1 MGIAP
6 HARFFSICPGKDAMI
21 GFDQRNTLENA
32 RVTSVTSFRLHPK
45 IQAPPQSTRRY
56 EMSTL
61 LRFFGPM
68 RSPVVALCA
77 VLTLGAAAFGQ
88 KKSGPPSTPPQSGAT
103 AENPTG
109 FAIESE
115 MLTYT
120 AMDSE
125 GTALACG
132 IGRNVGAADA
142 GCNPQVINGPPVG
155 VVVVTAD
162 SSALSEFQLWRT
174 DISTMDMLT
183 VRANHYCPQ
192 GGAERAAAAKTTL
205 SGTIMSMFP
214 ESQAV
219 EFAASLLS
227 ATAETKP
234 LEGNILDRTLVD
246 DVAGHLRALGID
258 VVIPDNYM
266 PYSLAAIDVVHSPFL
281 SKYAALIKARG
292 CVVPAV
298 RVDAGGPPAAEPGA
312 AGAGEADAH
321 AERDKVA
328 ITQAIDAFSKSLTEP
343 DIFDRPKPPPN
354 APPAAETPVISH
366 LNAVL
371 RADGLAQEMD
381 AASPDARSGANGVWY
396 VLSLTALESGGT
408 LLKSGNAIT
417 GTKTSYSGG
426 AVGTYSLFHLNGNVA
441 CSGVFFNYQP
451 PTLTSKIPDL
461 LKTANQAG
469 GKLVGGCR

>member
-1 MGIAP
+1 
-6 HARFFSICPGKDAMI
+6 
-21 GFDQRNTLENA
+21 
-32 RVTSVTSFRLHPK
+32 
-45 IQAPPQSTRRY
+45 
-56 EMSTL
+56 MSTV

-68 RSPVVALCA
+68 RSPVVVVCA
-77 VLTLGAAAFGQ
+77 VFTLGAAALGQ
-88 KKSGPPSTPPQSGAT
+88 SAKGSGSGSAPQGNASA
-103 AENPTG
+103 ANPEG

-125 GTALACG
+125 GAAVACG
-132 IGRNVGAADA
+132 IGRNVGAADS
-142 GCNPQVINGPPVG
+142 GCNPQAITGPPVG
-155 VVVVTAD
+155 VVVVSSG

-183 VRANHYCPQ
+183 LRANHYCPQ
-192 GGAERAAAAKTTL
+192 GPAGRAATTL

-214 ESQAV
+214 ESQVAS
-219 EFAASLLS
+219 FAASLLS
-227 ATAETKP
+227 ATATTSP

-266 PYSLAAIDVVHSPFL
+266 PYSLAAIDVNHSPFL

-292 CVVPAV
+292 CVAPA
-298 RVDAGGPPAAEPGA
+298 AKENAEAAPAAEPGA
-312 AGAGEADAH
+312 AGTGEADAH
-321 AERDKVA
+321 AEADKLA
-328 ITQAIDAFSKSLTEP
+328 ITQAIDAFLKSLTEP
-343 DIFDRPKPPPN
+343 DVFDVPKPP
-354 APPAAETPVISH
+354 AGAQPAAQAPVISH

-371 RADGLAQEMD
+371 RADGLAQELD
-381 AASPDARSGANGVWY
+381 AASPDARTGANGIWY

-441 CSGVFFNYQP
+441 CSGVFFNYEP

-461 LKTANQAG
+461 LKTADQAG
-469 GKLVGGCR
+469 GKLAGGCH

>member
-1 MGIAP
+1 M
-6 HARFFSICPGKDAMI
+6 R
-21 GFDQRNTLENA
+21 
-32 RVTSVTSFRLHPK
+32 
-45 IQAPPQSTRRY
+45 
-56 EMSTL
+56 TL
-61 LRFFGPM
+61 LSFLGPM
-68 RSPVVALCA
+68 RGPVVVFCA
-77 VLTLGAAAFGQ
+77 VLMLGAAAFGVS
-88 KKSGPPSTPPQSGAT
+88 KKGSAQSSKGSGAASGSTT
-103 AENPTG
+103 APQGNASAANPEG

-120 AMDSE
+120 ALDSE

-142 GCNPQVINGPPVG
+142 GCNPQAITGPPVG
-155 VVVVTAD
+155 VVVVSGD

-183 VRANHYCPQ
+183 LRANHYCAQ
-192 GGAERAAAAKTTL
+192 GAATRAATTL
-205 SGTIMSMFP
+205 GGTILSMFP
-214 ESQAV
+214 ESQVA

-227 ATAETKP
+227 ATAETSP

-246 DVAGHLRALGID
+246 DVAGHLRALGVD

-266 PYSLAAIDVVHSPFL
+266 PYSLTAIDANHSPFL
-281 SKYAALIKARG
+281 TKYVALIKARE
-292 CVVPAV
+292 CVAPKGN
-298 RVDAGGPPAAEPGA
+298 AGAAPAAEPGA
-312 AGAGEADAH
+312 AGTGEADAH
-321 AERDKVA
+321 AEADKKA
-328 ITQAIDAFSKSLTEP
+328 ITDAIDAFLKSLTEP
-343 DIFDRPKPPPN
+343 DVFDVPKPPPG
-354 APPAAETPVISH
+354 APPVAQAPVISH

-371 RADGLAQEMD
+371 RADGLAQELD
-381 AASPDARSGANGVWY
+381 AASPDARSGANGIWY

-441 CSGVFFNYQP
+441 CSGVFFNYEP

-461 LKTANQAG
+461 LKTPDQAG
-469 GKLVGGCR
+469 GKLVGGCH

>member
-1 MGIAP
+1 
-6 HARFFSICPGKDAMI
+6 
-21 GFDQRNTLENA
+21 
-32 RVTSVTSFRLHPK
+32 
-45 IQAPPQSTRRY
+45 
-56 EMSTL
+56 
-61 LRFFGPM
+61 M
-68 RSPVVALCA
+68 RSAVVALCV
-77 VLTLGAAAFGQ
+77 VLTLGSAAFGQ
-88 KKSGPPSTPPQSGAT
+88 KKSGSPSAPPQSGAT

-142 GCNPQVINGPPVG
+142 GCNPQAINGPQVG

-214 ESQAV
+214 ESQVA
-219 EFAASLLS
+219 EYAASLLS

-234 LEGNILDRTLVD
+234 LEGNILDRTLVN

-292 CVVPAV
+292 CVAPGP
-298 RVDAGGPPAAEPGA
+298 REGAGGPPAAEPGA
-312 AGAGEADAH
+312 AGAGGPDASAD
-321 AERDKVA
+321 RDKVA
-328 ITQAIDAFSKSLTEP
+328 ITGAIDAFSKSLTEP

-354 APPAAETPVISH
+354 AAPAGEAPATSQPVISH

-441 CSGVFFNYQP
+441 CSGVFFNYEP
-451 PTLTSKIPDL
+451 PTLTGKIPDL
-461 LKTANQAG
+461 LKTPNQAG
-469 GKLVGGCR
+469 GRLVGGCR

>member
-1 MGIAP
+1 
-6 HARFFSICPGKDAMI
+6 
-21 GFDQRNTLENA
+21 
-32 RVTSVTSFRLHPK
+32 
-45 IQAPPQSTRRY
+45 
-56 EMSTL
+56 MSQV

-68 RSPVVALCA
+68 RSPVTMRTIVVVLCA
-77 VLTLGAAAFGQ
+77 ALTLGAAAFGQ
-88 KKSGPPSTPPQSGAT
+88 HSKGAGSGPSTPTPPEGNASSA
-103 AENPTG
+103 NPEG

-125 GTALACG
+125 AIALTCG

-142 GCNPQVINGPPVG
+142 NCTPQAINGPPVG
-155 VVVVTAD
+155 IVVVAAD

-183 VRANHYCPQ
+183 VRAGHYCAQ
-192 GGAERAAAAKTTL
+192 GPGERGAAAKTTL

-214 ESQAV
+214 ESQVA
-219 EFAASLLS
+219 EYAASLLS

-234 LEGNILDRTLVD
+234 LEGNILDRTLLN
-246 DVAGHLRALGID
+246 DVAGHLRALGVD

-266 PYSLAAIDVVHSPFL
+266 PNSLSTIDVIHSPFL
-281 SKYAALIKARG
+281 SKYAALIRARG
-292 CVVPAV
+292 CVAPNPSESSEA
-298 RVDAGGPPAAEPGA
+298 PAAEPGKP
-312 AGAGEADAH
+312 GAGETDTHAAADKH
-321 AERDKVA
+321 AIA
-328 ITQAIDAFSKSLTEP
+328 TTIDVFLKSLTEP
-343 DIFDRPKPPPN
+343 DVFDLPKPQGG
-354 APPAAETPVISH
+354 AEPASQAPVISH

-371 RADGLAQEMD
+371 RADGLAQELD
-381 AASPDARSGANGVWY
+381 SASPDARSGANGIWY

-461 LKTANQAG
+461 LKTPGAAG
-469 GKLVGGCR
+469 GKVVGGCR